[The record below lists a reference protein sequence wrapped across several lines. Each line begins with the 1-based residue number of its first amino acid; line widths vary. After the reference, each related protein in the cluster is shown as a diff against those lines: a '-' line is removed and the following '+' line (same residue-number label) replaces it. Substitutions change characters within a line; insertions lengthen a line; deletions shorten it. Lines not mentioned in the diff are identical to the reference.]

1 MGNKNLREKANQAY
15 VKLSQALSQAIT
27 DLTEIVKANGGK
39 ILTPPSMDKPTIYA
53 YTYGNIDNSALD
65 TETIQAIAYDE
76 VEGLMV
82 ITETEMSNYEYDN
95 GYQFEYTYDYEGED
109 KEHYEDM
116 VKDLTYFRELD
127 DSHTAMYDTIFSI
140 LCGLESYLA

>member
-1 MGNKNLREKANQAY
+1 MDSKNLREKANQAY
-15 VKLSQALSQAIT
+15 VKLSQAVSQAIT

-39 ILTPPSMDKPTIYA
+39 ILTPPSMDKPTIYT

-65 TETIQAIAYDE
+65 TESIQAIAYDE

-109 KEHYEDM
+109 KEHYDDM